1 MSISVGFIGLGNMG
15 SAILTAWRQK
25 LQNVQS
31 YVVFDIDPAKLKE
44 YKEKKDN
51 SVILVES
58 EVDVVKKSDIIILAV
73 KPNLIKEVCKKIAS
87 EVRMKTI
94 VSIAAGI
101 MISEIREVLPDAEI
115 IRIMPNTPL
124 LVGCGT
130 GSITTDKKGKYF
142 DTVFEYFNKTGEFFD
157 LPESLFD
164 AVTGLSG
171 SGPAYIFLILE
182 ALADGGV
189 LMGIPRP
196 IAYRLAGNTVL
207 GAAKMLLETKKHP
220 GELKDMIT
228 SPKGT
233 TIEAL
238 SVLENGGVRGSI
250 MNAVEAA
257 TEKSQALRKKN

>member
-15 SAILTAWRQK
+15 SAIMNAWK
-25 LQNVQS
+25 EKVSNIQS
-31 YVVFDIDPAKLKE
+31 FVIYDIDSTKLKDL
-44 YKEKKDN
+44 KEKKE
-51 SVILVES
+51 SKTILADS
-58 EVDVVKKSDIIILAV
+58 EVDVAKKSDIVILAV
-73 KPNLIKEVCKKIAS
+73 KPNTIKDVCKKISAEAGS
-87 EVRMKTI
+87 KTV

-101 MISEIREVLPDAEI
+101 LISDIREILPEAEI
-115 IRIMPNTPL
+115 IRVMPNTPL

-142 DTVFEYFNKTGEFFD
+142 DVVFDMFNKTGEFFD

-171 SGPAYIFLILE
+171 SGPAYIFMVLE

-189 LMGIPRP
+189 LMGLPRS

-207 GAAKMLLETKKHP
+207 GAAKMLLDTKKHP

-238 SVLENGGVRGSI
+238 SVLENAGIRGAFI
-250 MNAVEAA
+250 NAVEAA
-257 TEKSQALRKKN
+257 AEKSQLLRKK